1 MRARFA
7 LLMVITLA
15 LVVGC
20 NRTKARLSKP
30 PDIPETAN
38 WPALDALSLS
48 REGMER
54 LVRSV
59 SQGHFAA
66 TREHL
71 TSDRFRQVATAFAEQ
86 PIPEEFA
93 TPARQAAKANA
104 DKILQQLISDA
115 NKARQ
120 MPRLRKGRKP
130 SLKH

>member
-1 MRARFA
+1 
-7 LLMVITLA
+7 MVITLA

-30 PDIPETAN
+30 PDILETAN

-104 DKILQQLISDA
+104 DKILQ
-115 NKARQ
+115 
-120 MPRLRKGRKP
+120 
-130 SLKH
+130 